1 VIGYD
6 DQKGKLLVK
15 VYYPK
20 ENTYALVD
28 EQHDTR
34 AIPLLAL
41 DKVRKGKVLVL
52 PKEWPVLY
60 FEPLIGKNNTDPDNS
75 LLYET
80 VEVI

>member
-6 DQKGKLLVK
+6 DQKRKLLVK
-15 VYYPK
+15 VYFPK
-20 ENTYALVD
+20 ENTYAWED

-34 AIPLLAL
+34 AIKLLAL
-41 DKVRKGKVLVL
+41 DEVRKGKVLVL

-60 FEPLIGKNNTDPDNS
+60 FKLLLGTRNTDPDNS